1 VIWMPVLTADTIA
14 RVDAYWMVDL
24 GCPRAQLRS
33 PQAVVLPHADEFYA
47 GIFILLIG
55 EAPIISLPHHLYLA
69 LRATAAS
76 WSAAD
81 VLHGTCL
88 RTSRDLTK
96 LSTCMG
102 PTTQQPCE

>member
-1 VIWMPVLTADTIA
+1 MPVLTADTIA